1 MSASTESR
9 LSLLARLTA
18 GLRAAATYDVFPSFS
33 ARARRFVYHPLGVL
47 SLAATAS
54 FLCGLFL
61 HTQGFVLC
69 GGVLAVI
76 ALGVIWPWLSLRG
89 LAGTITFDCARASE
103 GESVEV
109 RLALRSRLPWS
120 ALGLAVRDGLGRNS
134 SEAVAGIASVPRRRT
149 AICRWAFKPLCRG
162 VYPLV
167 APKLT

>member
-1 MSASTESR
+1 MSASTDR
-9 LSLLARLTA
+9 RLTLLTRLVG
-18 GLRAAATYDVFPSFS
+18 GLRAAATHDVFPEFS
-33 ARARRFVYHPLGVL
+33 AKVRRFVYHPLGVL
-47 SLAATAS
+47 SLAATVS
-54 FLCGLFL
+54 LLCGLFL

-120 ALGLAVRDGLGRNS
+120 ALGLAVRDGFGRNS
-134 SEAVAGIASVPRRRT
+134 SDPIAGATRLRAGRR
-149 AICRWAFKPLCRG
+149 
-162 VYPLV
+162 
-167 APKLT
+167 